1 MDAKTA
7 ISLISIAISVG
18 SLIVSG
24 TLALR
29 QTRTTMDGYA
39 LPVVLQVFSRFRT
52 QEFFDAQQFIFD
64 ELPRQP
70 VRPYTDLSLEARS
83 QLRMV
88 GGLYDDLGK
97 LVAHGIV
104 KEELV
109 IGSNGPQARRI
120 WETIEPFVR
129 AERDKRNSNLWIYL
143 EDLAYRTTR
152 KPPAVIHEKLK
163 LHRYAGP
170 RHVPSGTPRVP
181 RDATTS
187 NGAAAELTDGRRG
200 EGGLAERRHSTCPAQ
215 RAHVAIVMIPTKRPT
230 IIEAV

>member
-1 MDAKTA
+1 MDARTA
-7 ISLISIAISVG
+7 ISLISIAISVV

-64 ELPRQP
+64 KLPRQP
-70 VRPYTDLSLEARS
+70 VQPYTDLPLEVRS

-104 KEELV
+104 KEELI
-109 IGSNGPQARRI
+109 IGSNGSQARRI
-120 WETIEPFVR
+120 WEAIEPFVR

-152 KPPAVIHEKLK
+152 KPPATIHEKLK
-163 LHRYAGP
+163 LHPYAGP
-170 RHVPSGTPRVP
+170 AHTSRPAPPESSATPRP
-181 RDATTS
+181 RTEQQP
-187 NGAAAELTDGRRG
+187 N
-200 EGGLAERRHSTCPAQ
+200 
-215 RAHVAIVMIPTKRPT
+215 
-230 IIEAV
+230 

>member
-7 ISLISIAISVG
+7 IALASIAIAVL

-24 TLALR
+24 MLALR
-29 QTRTTMDGYA
+29 HTRTTSDGYA
-39 LPVVLQVFSRFRT
+39 LPVVLNVFSQFRT
-52 QEFFDAQQFIFD
+52 EEFFEAQQYVFD

-70 VRPYTDLSLEARS
+70 VQPYTDLPLESRH
-83 QLRMV
+83 QIRMV

-109 IGSNGPQARRI
+109 IGANGIQARRI
-120 WETIEPFVR
+120 WEAVEPFVR
-129 AERDKRNSNLWIYL
+129 AERAKRSSNLWIYL

-152 KPPAVIHEKLK
+152 NPPAAIHERLK

-170 RHVPSGTPRVP
+170 PPNTPPPGPPVTP
-181 RDATTS
+181 P
-187 NGAAAELTDGRRG
+187 AAARTRP
-200 EGGLAERRHSTCPAQ
+200 PA
-215 RAHVAIVMIPTKRPT
+215 P
-230 IIEAV
+230 